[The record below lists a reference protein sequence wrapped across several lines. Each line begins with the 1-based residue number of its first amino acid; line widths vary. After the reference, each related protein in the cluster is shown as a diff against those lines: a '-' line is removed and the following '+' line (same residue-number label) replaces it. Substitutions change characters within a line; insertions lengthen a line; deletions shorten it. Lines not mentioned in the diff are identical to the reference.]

1 MGSEGE
7 ARIRLTKS
15 VRQQLL
21 DQNDGYTDQ
30 TYYRGENFR
39 EQRDYEIRD
48 GQLHV
53 RSRGKTS
60 WADSRFDEEFVADDE
75 QTRRFLRNNLRAL
88 NTEGLEPRVTR
99 TIGAGSERDSVQ
111 PAISAPEGLA
121 EDLSYSEFADSDDDD
136 DEDPDFDRA
145 YGVVGAALIA
155 FFAAQ
160 AVAPHVKRWWSES
173 LAPRARRA
181 RQRVAR
187 GEPSVEP
194 AEEKAESAKR
204 NTHVPRP

>member
-60 WADSRFDEEFVADDE
+60 WADSRFDGQFITGVTSTGIYCRPSCPAR
-75 QTRRFLRNNLRAL
+75 TPAPRNMRFYPSAAAAHRDGFRACKRCR
-88 NTEGLEPRVTR
+88 PDQ
-99 TIGAGSERDSVQ
+99 AGSPLAGSFSATDS
-111 PAISAPEGLA
+111 
-121 EDLSYSEFADSDDDD
+121 
-136 DEDPDFDRA
+136 
-145 YGVVGAALIA
+145 
-155 FFAAQ
+155 
-160 AVAPHVKRWWSES
+160 
-173 LAPRARRA
+173 
-181 RQRVAR
+181 
-187 GEPSVEP
+187 
-194 AEEKAESAKR
+194 
-204 NTHVPRP
+204 